1 MVFSSLTFLLFF
13 LPVCLL
19 VYYLV
24 PQRYRHARNFTLLLF
39 SLIFYAWGEPI
50 YIVLMI
56 FSSLVDY
63 THGRL
68 IDHFRSKRF
77 LPRLF
82 LISSVII
89 NIGLLGVFKYAGFV
103 ALTINDWTGL
113 NMNAWNLALPIG
125 ISFYTFQTMSYTID
139 VYRGRTPVQ
148 KNLLTFTTY
157 VSLFPQLI
165 AGPIVRYRTVADQL
179 EGRQESVM
187 QFYGGMQRL
196 IIGLGKK
203 VLLANTIGQLWQ
215 SVQDLPL
222 AQMSVLTAWI
232 GIIAFAFQIYFDF
245 SGYSDMAIG
254 LGRLFGFEFEEN
266 FNQPYLAD
274 SISDF
279 WRRWHISLGSWFRD
293 YLYFPLGGSRGSS
306 LLTWRNLLIVWFLTG
321 LWHGASWNFVIW
333 GLYFGLW
340 IGLEKAGLSRLLQK
354 LWRPL
359 RHVYTLLIV
368 LVGWVLFAFDN
379 LAIGWQFLRLM
390 AGMSGHALADR
401 QALYWLSS
409 YALIFILLVA
419 ICARLPQRL
428 LAFMR
433 NRTRFTRFEA
443 AARPAWLVLVLLLST
458 GWLVEMTFNPFLYF
472 RF

>member
-1 MVFSSLTFLLFF
+1 
-13 LPVCLL
+13 
-19 VYYLV
+19 
-24 PQRYRHARNFTLLLF
+24 
-39 SLIFYAWGEPI
+39 
-50 YIVLMI
+50 
-56 FSSLVDY
+56 
-63 THGRL
+63 
-68 IDHFRSKRF
+68 
-77 LPRLF
+77 
-82 LISSVII
+82 
-89 NIGLLGVFKYAGFV
+89 
-103 ALTINDWTGL
+103 
-113 NMNAWNLALPIG
+113 
-125 ISFYTFQTMSYTID
+125 MSYTID

-148 KNLLTFTTY
+148 KNLLSFTTY

-165 AGPIVRYRTVADQL
+165 AGPIVRYRTIADQL
-179 EGRQESVM
+179 EGRRETIM

-215 SVQDLPL
+215 AVQDLPQ
-222 AQMSVLTAWI
+222 AQVSVLTAWI

-306 LLTWRNLLIVWFLTG
+306 FLTWRNLLIVWFLTG

-340 IGLEKAGLSRLLQK
+340 IGLEKAGLARWLQK
-354 LWRPL
+354 LWKPL
-359 RHVYTLLIV
+359 QHVYTLLIV

-379 LAIGWQFLRLM
+379 LTEGWQFLRLM
-390 AGMSGHALADR
+390 AGASGHALYDL

-409 YALIFILLVA
+409 YAIVFAILIA
-419 ICARLPQRL
+419 ICTRLPMRL
-428 LAFMR
+428 IDALR
-433 NRTRFTRFEA
+433 NRPRFTRFETV
-443 AARPAWLVLVLLLST
+443 ARPVWLVLILLLST